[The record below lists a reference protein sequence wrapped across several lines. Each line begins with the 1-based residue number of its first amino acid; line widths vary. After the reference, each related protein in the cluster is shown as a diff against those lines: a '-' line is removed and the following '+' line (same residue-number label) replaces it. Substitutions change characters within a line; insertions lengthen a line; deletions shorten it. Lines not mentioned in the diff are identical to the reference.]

1 VAQVSEEL
9 TPYAWLGD
17 FALLEVVDIQEIGSF
32 LDIGLEKDLFLPKS
46 EQSRPIRI
54 GQKVLVHIYL
64 DRAQRM
70 TASMRLDSFISDEKP
85 QYKEYEQ
92 VDLIIAAETDL
103 GFKAIINK
111 KHWGVLYFSEVFQEI
126 KYGQAIKGFV
136 KKIRDDGKIDLLLQ
150 QPGHKSAQKDIGDL
164 ILKSL
169 TESGGFLPIT
179 DKTSAEK
186 IYELFGVSKKK
197 FKIALGGLYKKQ
209 LIKIED
215 KGITKL

>member
-1 VAQVSEEL
+1 MAQVSEEL

-197 FKIALGGLYKKQ
+197 FK
-209 LIKIED
+209 
-215 KGITKL
+215 

>member
-1 VAQVSEEL
+1 MAQVSEEL